1 MLILLEPD
9 VLALIQPHLDIMSA
23 VRLASA
29 SATTRRHIWAIVHA
43 RPELLTK
50 RVVVPLMEHL
60 TAYFTVGQRFAPNS
74 MYCNMYKK
82 NGLTRRAGP
91 LRRAFVFHRFEAE
104 EFAFAGFDT
113 QRPYFRLNIW
123 KRRLGNK
130 LRKTTLGFLRVTP
143 TTELAGT
150 IEDTYNHTT
159 WAYAD
164 GVFNSLVF
172 LNRL

>member
-1 MLILLEPD
+1 MLVLLEPD
-9 VLALIQPHLDIMSA
+9 VLLLLQPLLDVMSA
-23 VRLASA
+23 IRLASA
-29 SATTRRHIWAIVHA
+29 SAATRRHIWAIVRA

-50 RVVVPLMEHL
+50 RVVVPLMQQL

-74 MYCNMYKK
+74 MYGNLYMK
-82 NGLTRRAGP
+82 NGLTLRAVP
-91 LRRAFVFHRFEAE
+91 LRRAFVFHRFERE

-113 QRPYFRLNIW
+113 HRPSFRLNIW
-123 KRRLGNK
+123 KRRHGNK
-130 LRKTTLGFLRVTP
+130 LRATTLSFLRVTP
-143 TTELAGT
+143 STELAGT